1 MKIFTKILALCM
13 ALLILSTSAYA
24 YSSKSADYLGV
35 VPEEISDTTVV
46 TREYLAYSLTKLVL
60 GDAKLEPVDTVYA
73 DVTKDNPFSGYI
85 NHVSDLGLMTGS
97 GDGYFRPE
105 EPVTLTAVMK
115 TVVKLLGYEPMA
127 EYKGGWPNGYTNVA
141 QTLKLY
147 SGIDVT
153 KKELTFADL
162 KEIFANVLD
171 TDMPGE
177 VLYTEDGTLSSA
189 ITTRGDNGTYGE
201 NRLGFNVYNVRITE
215 MDYEIKKAR
224 VTFTENSAD
233 GKYHIGDTALIAVW
247 DGVNIALYEKLPSE
261 IVVYDDKLIID
272 IIPEEGYEVKYG
284 VVDSVNNSFA
294 DLSYGIRHINAITL
308 ADDKED
314 YKFASDCEFYLND
327 SAVSGTIRLLDSY
340 VRIVEKD
347 EEIIC
352 LSTWNLTR
360 GGIITEPGSFNLT
373 YKLGNVE
380 KRLSKL
386 AEYKEMKVLIDG
398 EVRTYRELRKGM
410 SFHFYKEEETLIII
424 ATEISVSDI
433 FEGIDTIANEMHIGN
448 VTVPY
453 VSDIYVTE
461 DGESYLSGENAL
473 MQYCGAD
480 VTAVLD
486 IFGRVMH
493 VSVNDEA
500 LSTNTF
506 AAFII
511 GFQNQTSV
519 LEPASKNVQLINA
532 DIPGGEPQVY
542 ALSKA
547 LSNNSTFIAELEQN
561 MLDRFDLET
570 DSNGV
575 PQAGRY
581 KLYET
586 LYEAKVNSKNEIISL
601 DRLKDYEG
609 FEGATWSAGW
619 KGFNDSGY
627 LMVNLNK
634 NSYNPDATDSLR
646 KLYID
651 STVPVLCAF
660 YDGKEFKFECVT
672 YKEIM
677 GTEGDGTLHLKFY
690 GSDIFP
696 EVRLL
701 LLLGNMDT
709 LSAGSG
715 GRTGIVDRCGRIL
728 NSEGEEVDSVTIDG
742 VTYQISDNSPIK
754 TAQKNDFVVYAVSV
768 FDKTIATITSTMNI
782 NNANGVMGEKVYYN
796 GIIDK
801 ADKLKVVL
809 QGNVNGSHC
818 FYYTR
823 GSIKFYGI
831 DEDGRLID
839 GYSYQDLEPGKE
851 VIVELSQ
858 DKNNAYSA
866 SKVFVKENN

>member
-1 MKIFTKILALCM
+1 MKIFTKIFALCM
-13 ALLILSTSAYA
+13 AILILSTSAYA
-24 YSSKSADYLGV
+24 YSSKTAGYLGV
-35 VPEEISDTTVV
+35 IPEEITDDTVV
-46 TREYLAYSLTKLVL
+46 TREYLAYSLTKLVI
-60 GDAKLEPVDTVYA
+60 GDAELEPVNTVYV
-73 DVTKDNPFSGYI
+73 DVTENNPFSGYI

-115 TVVKLLGYEPMA
+115 TVVKLLGYDAMA
-127 EYKGGWPNGYTNVA
+127 EYKGGWPNGYTSVA
-141 QTLKLY
+141 QSLKLY
-147 SGIDVT
+147 RGVDVT
-153 KKELTFADL
+153 KKQITYADL
-162 KEIFANVLD
+162 KEIFANVIG

-177 VLYTEDGTLSSA
+177 VLYTEDGVLSSA
-189 ITTRGDNGTYGE
+189 ISTRGDNGTYGE
-201 NRLGFNVYNVRITE
+201 NRLGFKSYNVIMTE
-215 MDYEIKKAR
+215 MDYEIKKAKI
-224 VTFTENSAD
+224 TFTEDTED
-233 GKYHIGDTALIAVW
+233 GKYHVGDTALLPVW
-247 DGVNIALYEKLPSE
+247 EGVNIALYEKLPSE

-294 DLSYGIRHINAITL
+294 DLSYGIRHVNAITII
-308 ADDKED
+308 DDKED
-314 YKFASDCEFYLND
+314 YKFSSDCEFYLNG
-327 SAVSGTIRLLDSY
+327 SAVTGTIRLLDSY
-340 VRIVEKD
+340 VRIIEKD
-347 EEIIC
+347 EEIIS
-352 LSTWNLTR
+352 LSTWNLSK
-360 GGIITEPGSFNLT
+360 GGIITDPGSFNLI
-373 YKLGNVE
+373 YKLGNLE
-380 KRLSKL
+380 KKLSKL
-386 AEYKEMKVLIDG
+386 TDYIEMKVIIDN
-398 EVRTYRELRKGM
+398 EVRTYRELKKGM
-410 SFHFYKEEETLIII
+410 SFHYYKDDETLIII
-424 ATEISVSDI
+424 ATEIIVSDT
-433 FEGIDTIANEMHIGN
+433 FEGIDAVANEMHIGN
-448 VTVPY
+448 VSVPY
-453 VSDIYVTE
+453 TSDIYVTE
-461 DGESYLSGENAL
+461 DGESYFSGENAL

-561 MLDRFDLET
+561 MLDRFELET

-651 STVPVLCAF
+651 NNVPVLCAF
-660 YDGKEFKFECVT
+660 YDGNELKFECVT
-672 YKEIM
+672 YKEVM
-677 GTEGDGTLHLKFY
+677 GTEGDGTLQLKFY

-696 EVRLL
+696 EVRLVL
-701 LLLGNMDT
+701 VLGNMDT

-715 GRTGIVDRCGRIL
+715 GRTGIVDKCSRIL
-728 NSEGEEVDSVTIDG
+728 NADGEEVDSVTIDG
-742 VTYQISDNSPIK
+742 VTYQISDKSPIK
-754 TAQKNDFVVYAVSV
+754 SAQKNDFVVYSVSI
-768 FDKTIATITSTMNI
+768 FDKTIATISSAMNI
-782 NNANGVMGEKVYYN
+782 NDANGVMGEKVYYS
-796 GIIDK
+796 GIVDK

-809 QGNVNGSHC
+809 QGNMNGSHC

-839 GYSYQDLEPGKE
+839 GYSYQDLEQGKD
-851 VIVELSQ
+851 VIVELSR
-858 DKNNAYSA
+858 DKNGAYSA
-866 SKVFVKENN
+866 SKVFIKEIN